1 MLCGWQIYK
10 YLCKAMLSILNIN
23 NCLRQ
28 SSFNRQ
34 FLLFILQKKINRLG
48 PICWFFVFKSPP
60 FCGLQYS
67 LWLFSSLFP
76 SQFSRWFIIQLLKPK
91 CFTLQ
96 CTSLVFLST
105 TTIVVLISISGNL
118 YSLLTYS
125 SFMYNSWNSIDS
137 LFQNR
142 YHQAELLPTKV
153 HSNMSSCLSS
163 YSISFVYMTV

>member
-1 MLCGWQIYK
+1 MADRFINTSVRLCFPSLILTTVFVNPVSTGNSYCSSYK
-10 YLCKAMLSILNIN
+10 
-23 NCLRQ
+23 
-28 SSFNRQ
+28 
-34 FLLFILQKKINRLG
+34 KKINRLG

-67 LWLFSSLFP
+67 LWLFSFLFP